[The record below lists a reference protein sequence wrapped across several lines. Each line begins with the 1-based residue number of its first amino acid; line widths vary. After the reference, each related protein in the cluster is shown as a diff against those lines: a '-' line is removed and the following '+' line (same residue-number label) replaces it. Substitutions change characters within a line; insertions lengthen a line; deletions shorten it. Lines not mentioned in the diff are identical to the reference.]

1 MIMAHDWLRILAV
14 VRSPAMQR
22 QLAEALGERQGG
34 GLDLRLGELAGLAP
48 GLLQAASADVLLLE
62 IDAEDPANLDAL
74 NRLTVEAAAKGLPVL
89 VTARDLGT
97 AGMRRLLREGVTDF
111 IPQPLAAQD
120 VVDALTSAAR
130 KLVARQGEGARGR
143 VLTFSRASG
152 GTGAT
157 TLAVNAA
164 WLLAQPQ
171 RGKQAKVCVIDLDLQ
186 FGATALHLDL
196 KPQAGLL
203 EMARAPERLD
213 AALFQGSLVEHPSG
227 LRALTAPPLPMP
239 LDAMRTEVV
248 SRLLELARA
257 EFDFV
262 VVDLPLALTAWTD
275 AALSGSDLV
284 FLVTRPDVP
293 AVRQLRRMLEVFQ
306 DEGLY
311 SLPLR
316 LVLNREL
323 VGFGWGGGTGV
334 RRRQVESALGRTID
348 FALPDEPEVV
358 SEALNRGRPIF
369 EVKRRSRIGK
379 RLRAMVERAVAE
391 LPARAAGVLPAAA

>member
-22 QLAEALGERQGG
+22 QLAELLGERRGG

-48 GLLQAASADVLLLE
+48 GLLEGASADVLLLE
-62 IDAEDPANLDAL
+62 IDAEDPADLDAL
-74 NRLTVEAAAKGLPVL
+74 NRLTLEAGAKGLPVL

-111 IPQPLAAQD
+111 IPQPLVAQD
-120 VVDALTSAAR
+120 VMDALAGAAR
-130 KLVARQGEGARGR
+130 RLVARHGESARGR

-164 WLLAQPQ
+164 WLLAQPR
-171 RGKQAKVCVIDLDLQ
+171 RGGQAKVCVIDLDLQ
-186 FGATALHLDL
+186 FGAAALHLDL

-203 EMARAPERLD
+203 EMAKAPERLD
-213 AALFQGSLVEHPSG
+213 AALFGGSLALHPSG
-227 LRALTAPPLPMP
+227 LRVLTAPPLPMP
-239 LDAMRTEVV
+239 LDALGAEVV
-248 SRLLELARA
+248 GRLLELARA
-257 EFDFV
+257 EFDHV
-262 VVDLPLALTAWTD
+262 VVDMPLALTAWTD
-275 AALSGSDLV
+275 AALTRSDLV

-293 AVRQLRRMLEVFQ
+293 AVRQLRRMLEVLQ

-323 VGFGWGGGTGV
+323 GGFGWGGGAGV
-334 RRRQVESALGRTID
+334 RRRQVETALGRAID
-348 FALPDEPEVV
+348 FGLPDEPEVV
-358 SEALNRGRPIF
+358 SEALNRGRPIL
-369 EVKRRSRIGK
+369 EVRRRSRIGK
-379 RLRAMVERAVAE
+379 KLRAMVERAVAD
-391 LPARAAGVLPAAA
+391 LPARSAGVLPAAA

>member
-1 MIMAHDWLRILAV
+1 MAHDWLRILALV
-14 VRSPAMQR
+14 KSPTMQR
-22 QLAEALGERQGG
+22 QLTEALGERAGG
-34 GLDLRLGELAGLAP
+34 GLEVRLGELAELAS
-48 GLLQAASADVLLLE
+48 GLLQSGATDLLLLE
-62 IDAEDPANLDAL
+62 IDAESPADLDAL
-74 NRLTVEAAAKGLPVL
+74 NRLTVEAGAKGMPVL
-89 VTARDLGT
+89 VTAPNLGT
-97 AGMRRLLREGVTDF
+97 AAMRRLLRDGVTDF
-111 IPQPLAAQD
+111 IPQPMAAQD
-120 VVDALTSAAR
+120 VADALATAAR
-130 KLVARQGEGARGR
+130 RLSAREGSTARGR
-143 VLTFSRASG
+143 LLAFSRASG

-171 RGKQAKVCVIDLDLQ
+171 RKQPQAKVCLIDLDLQ
-186 FGATALHLDL
+186 FGAAALHLDL

-203 EMARAPERLD
+203 EMAKAPERLD
-213 AALFQGSLVEHPSG
+213 AALFQGSLAAHPSG

-239 LDAMRTEVV
+239 LEAMGPAVV

-257 EFDFV
+257 EFDYV
-262 VVDLPLALTAWTD
+262 VVDLPLALTGWTD
-275 AALSGSDLV
+275 TVLSAADLV

-323 VGFGWGGGTGV
+323 GGFGWGGAGI
-334 RRRQVESALGRTID
+334 RRRQVESALGKAID
-348 FALPDEPEVV
+348 FGLPDEPEVV

-369 EVKRRSRIGK
+369 EVKRRSGVGK
-379 RLRAMVERAVAE
+379 RLRVMIERATAE
-391 LPARAAGVLPAAA
+391 LAARPAGALPAAA